1 MCLTRYDIRYIL
13 DFLIDLFD
21 QGLQCNTV
29 GSYRTAIFAFY
40 NPIEGAKI
48 GNHPRV
54 SLYGKCPNAEFF
66 LVRIFLYSD

>member
-21 QGLQCNTV
+21 QGLQCNII

-40 NPIEGAKI
+40 NPIEGKKV

-54 SLYGKCPNAEFF
+54 SLYGKCPNTEFF